1 MTGGLDVLVSNMT
14 TAAAC
19 VGAAAGMHGDVPLA
33 LWSVSVDGLRVILLQ
48 QLTLQLILIVGEVIQ
63 DWSSGITS
71 SLAV

>member
-1 MTGGLDVLVSNMT
+1 
-14 TAAAC
+14 
-19 VGAAAGMHGDVPLA
+19 MHGDVPLA